1 MPADEEL
8 KVAACANATERER
21 NQGDFQQT
29 SLRQYQLDQ
38 VQRVAMPRVRRWPL
52 SPLSGLP

>member
-8 KVAACANATERER
+8 TVATERSIANGLR
-21 NQGDFQQT
+21 ATLQQT

-52 SPLSGLP
+52 SPLPGLP